1 MIRLLICG
9 SRSITDYSWAIQQ
22 LNKLVLP
29 YKSQIE
35 CIISGMADGPDA
47 FGAAFAISNDIKLLP
62 FPAKWKVD
70 GVFDPKAGF
79 KRNQQMLD
87 EGHPTHV
94 LAMIDPASK
103 THGTDHMCS
112 ISNDAGIVVKKI
124 FYN

>member
-29 YKSQIE
+29 YKANIE
-35 CIISGMADGPDA
+35 CIISGMADGPDSY
-47 FGAAFAISNDIKLLP
+47 GAEFAIANGIELLP
-62 FPAKWKVD
+62 FPAEWKVD
-70 GVFDPKAGF
+70 GKFDPKAGF
-79 KRNQQMLD
+79 KRNQKMLN

-94 LAMIDPASK
+94 LAMSSKSSK

-112 ISNDAGIVVKKI
+112 IAEKAGVIVKKI
-124 FYN
+124 FYI